1 MMFKK
6 EVAWTKGK
14 KKMVD
19 LLQIRSVSF
28 DTSFLLKDDSFVDR
42 VIDIL
47 ARDHIAC
54 FVTTTVASELE
65 QLKVWGRITESTYK
79 MALKRWIHAHATVI
93 DFKNRLLSDAF
104 GRACIHSMEDHHGV
118 RSPDIVND
126 CSIIVSVLKNGVDL
140 FLSEDFHFT
149 SAITTEVINE
159 VKNAACVEYHQMC
172 NTMMYSIDT
181 RTFLEAYRN
190 TTIDLDIVHARMQ
203 SIRKKEKR
211 LDHN

>member
-1 MMFKK
+1 MEQKPKIMNNI
-6 EVAWTKGK
+6 
-14 KKMVD
+14 
-19 LLQIRSVSF
+19 LQIRSVSF

-42 VIDIL
+42 VITLLSHDRIP
-47 ARDHIAC
+47 C

-65 QLKVWGRITESTYK
+65 QLKVWGRITETTHK
-79 MALKRWIHAHATVI
+79 KAIKRLAHVHTTVI

-104 GRACIHSMEDHHGV
+104 GRACVHSMEDHHGV

-126 CSIIVSVLKNGVDL
+126 CSILISALKNGVDL

-172 NTMMYSIDT
+172 DTTLYSIDT
-181 RTFLEAYRN
+181 KTFLQAYQKS
-190 TTIDLDIVHARMQ
+190 TIDLDIVRERMQ
-203 SIRKKEKR
+203 SIRKNEKR
-211 LDHN
+211 LRN